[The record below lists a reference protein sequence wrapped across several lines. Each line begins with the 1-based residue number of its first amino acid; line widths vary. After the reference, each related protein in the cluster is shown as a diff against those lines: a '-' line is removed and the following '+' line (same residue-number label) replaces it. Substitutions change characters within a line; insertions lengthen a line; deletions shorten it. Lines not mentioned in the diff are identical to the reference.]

1 MHSFRNGHL
10 FPTVFVR
17 HQKMRMVTPIANG
30 SLSTSEIGNIVL
42 DGLHEALG
50 KEPMTQYSACMS
62 YGSLYSLKL
71 LLVKFLGD
79 SGGYPPFP
87 TQNAFQTVKDAYD
100 HWTKANNKARLYILA
115 TQMNGV
121 VFDEKSQ
128 VSYILKSLPK
138 SFLQF
143 RINVEM
149 NKIERFVPSFSESKK
164 IQKRKGGKGKGS
176 SVAAKG
182 KGKAKVEIKG
192 KYYHCNVD
200 GHWKRNCPKY
210 LAKKKEKEGAT
221 NHVCSSLQETSSFK
235 QLEESEMTLKVG
247 TGDVISARAVG
258 DAKYDYLYLM
268 KHKSEALEKFKEYK
282 VEVENLLIETTI
294 HILNNVP
301 LKSVSETPFE
311 LWRGL
316 GPSSRVDET
325 ITSGQSHPS
334 QSLRMP
340 RSSGRVVLQPK
351 RYLGLNETQ
360 VVIPDDVWELV
371 DLPERVKPIG
381 CKWIYKRKKDSA
393 RKVQTFKVRLVAK
406 GYTQR
411 ERVDYEETFSPVAM
425 LNSNSK
431 KDLSP
436 FRHRVHLSKE
446 QCPKTPQEV
455 DNMRRIPYISAVGSL
470 MSAMLCTRPDIC
482 YAVGIVSRYQ
492 SNLGL
497 DHWMAVKI
505 VLMYLRKTRDYM
517 LVYGAKDLILIGYTD
532 SDF

>member
-1 MHSFRNGHL
+1 MTSG
-10 FPTVFVR
+10 
-17 HQKMRMVTPIANG
+17 MVTPIANG

-62 YGSLYSLKL
+62 YGSLCSLKL

-115 TQMNGV
+115 KGQSVKEHVLNVIVNFNVAQMNGV

-143 RINVEM
+143 RIN
-149 NKIERFVPSFSESKK
+149 
-164 IQKRKGGKGKGS
+164 KRKGGKGKGS
-176 SVAAKG
+176 TVAAKG

-210 LAKKKEKEGAT
+210 LAKKKEKKGAT

-282 VEVENLLIETTI
+282 AEVENLLI
-294 HILNNVP
+294 
-301 LKSVSETPFE
+301 
-311 LWRGL
+311 

-351 RYLGLNETQ
+351 RYLDLNETQ

-371 DLPERVKPIG
+371 DLPERVQPIG

-393 RKVQTFKVRLVAK
+393 GK
-406 GYTQR
+406 
-411 ERVDYEETFSPVAM
+411 
-425 LNSNSK
+425 NSK